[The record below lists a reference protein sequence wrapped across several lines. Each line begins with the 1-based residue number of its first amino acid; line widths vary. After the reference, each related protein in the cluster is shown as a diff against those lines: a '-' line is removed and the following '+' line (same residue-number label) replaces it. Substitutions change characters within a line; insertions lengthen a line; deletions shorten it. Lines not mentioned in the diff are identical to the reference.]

1 MENDKRAPACCHG
14 SHGRARESQ
23 NDSSGKGGLSR
34 RDFLESSAVG
44 VAAGAIAAAGFADT
58 ALGAPPAAN
67 PATAPGSSG
76 NPGNPNP
83 NPGNRPILIK
93 NGVVLTMDPAIG
105 DFTNADVLING
116 KKIVAVQPNL
126 TSTGAFTIDA
136 TNMIVMPGFI
146 NTHHHQYQTVFRWVL
161 SNGTYGSGVRPNPNS
176 DYLRDVQGILT
187 PLYKPEDAYAGELVA
202 SLGALYQGVTTTI
215 DTSQVSHTP
224 AHSDACIQGLMD
236 SGARAIYAYSS
247 GTPSVNPSAYAF
259 PQDITRLKTQY
270 FSSDDQLVTLFL
282 QAGIDP
288 TLLALARSLSVAT
301 IGHNSQS
308 KNVLFAPYAAGLLG
322 PDITYIHCTQLLP
335 GEFTIIAETGGHVST
350 AGPIEMTMG
359 HGEPVYQKCLDHGFD
374 PSLST
379 DVEVTFTADS
389 FTQMRTAMCLQRYDL
404 HNRARNGEQNLPPLL
419 TCKQVLGFATV
430 AGAKAC
436 QLFNKIGTLTPG
448 KEADIIM
455 LTMNN
460 INVVPVCNA
469 YGAVVTG
476 MDTSNVQHVM
486 VAGQLKK
493 WNGALVGVDL
503 NHVSSLVTASRDR
516 ILAQTGWPTS
526 ILDTSLPGH

>member
-1 MENDKRAPACCHG
+1 MRGWPGSSISRNGGHDAPHAL
-14 SHGRARESQ
+14 
-23 NDSSGKGGLSR
+23 KKLSR
-34 RDFLESSAVG
+34 RKFLESSAAG
-44 VAAGAIAAAGFADT
+44 LAAGALATSGLPDVVQA
-58 ALGAPPAAN
+58 APP
-67 PATAPGSSG
+67 TG
-76 NPGNPNP
+76 NPGNGPGPLP
-83 NPGNRPILIK
+83 NPGDRPILIK
-93 NGVVLTMDPAIG
+93 GGCVITMDPAIG
-105 DFTNADVLING
+105 DFQSADVLVDG
-116 KKIVAVQPNL
+116 KKIIAVQPNL
-126 TSTGAFTIDA
+126 GGQVNGAFTIDA
-136 TNMIVMPGFI
+136 QNMIVMPGFI
-146 NTHHHQYQTVFRWVL
+146 NTHHHQYQSVFRWVI

-176 DYLRDVQGILT
+176 DYNRDVQGILT
-187 PLYKPEDAYAGELVA
+187 PLYKPDDAYAGELVA

-224 AHSDACIQGLMD
+224 QHSDACIQALND
-236 SGARAIYAYSS
+236 SGARAVYAYSN
-247 GTPSVNPSAYAF
+247 GTPSAGGSAYAF
-259 PQDITRLKTQY
+259 PQDIVRLKNQY

-288 TLLALARSLSVAT
+288 TLLALARSINIAT
-301 IGHNSQS
+301 CGHNSQS
-308 KNVLFAPYAAGLLG
+308 KNVLFTPFAQGLLG

-335 GEFTIIAETGGHVST
+335 DEFKIIADTGGHVSI

-359 HGEPVYQKCLDHGFD
+359 HGEPVYQKCLDHGIT

-389 FTQMRTAMCLQRYDL
+389 FTQMRTAMCLQRMDL
-404 HNRARNGEQNLPPLL
+404 HNRARAGEQNLPPLL
-419 TCKQVLGFATV
+419 TCRQAIEFATV

-436 QLFNKIGTLTPG
+436 QLSSKIGTLTPG

-476 MDTSNVQHVM
+476 MDTSNVKHVM
-486 VAGQLKK
+486 VAGKLQK
-493 WNGALVGVDL
+493 WNGELVGVDL
-503 NHVSSLVTASRDR
+503 NRVARLVTASRDR